1 MLRLPRGGIGL
12 LHGLLAAFTA
22 LMPDGHRIAELR
34 RHLRHGLVQDARALR
49 ATDHQHAN
57 RPLTAYQTLPRQR
70 QRQHIGAHR
79 IPDDVRMRKG
89 AGKRLHHFLRNLRQP
104 FVGQAG
110 NAVLFVEDHRDPQR
124 PRRQAARPGHIA
136 AHTQHHVRLE
146 TLHDR
151 PRLTPGVEDPHRRQQ
166 LCFNPF
172 ATQAGDTDKINLD
185 AVFRH

>member
-1 MLRLPRGGIGL
+1 
-12 LHGLLAAFTA
+12 
-22 LMPDGHRIAELR
+22 
-34 RHLRHGLVQDARALR
+34 
-49 ATDHQHAN
+49 
-57 RPLTAYQTLPRQR
+57 
-70 QRQHIGAHR
+70 
-79 IPDDVRMRKG
+79 MRER

-104 FVGQAG
+104 LVSQAG
-110 NAVLFVEDHRDPQR
+110 NAVLLVEDHRDPQR
-124 PRRQAARPGHIA
+124 PRRQTARPGNIA